1 MKKVL
6 FITLLLVCGV
16 VNAQN
21 YIHINIEDIQSWET
35 LNYCTTQYDGVVIE
49 KESGCEEW
57 WHWYVVIDGQ
67 GYHYET
73 DNITLT
79 PYENL
84 EKVYWIT
91 YSSMCGIGEREFYVN
106 FSEFQAPEPW
116 SQPYVWKRIGTSVN
130 LEAYGGYNYQ
140 WSTGSTNSSITVT
153 EPGTYWVRI
162 YNDCGELYDT
172 IQVRDNV
179 EIELATCD
187 LESNL
192 NIVTWP
198 TTPAQA
204 EYVDHVIIKR
214 DGVQVG
220 TANYTNGY
228 YLDDI
233 GSDAASRTYTI
244 TAVATDGAQCPIVSY
259 PKETIHM
266 SYLLGMGNTIDVTWN
281 VPTGYD
287 LMGYN
292 ICEWNPNG
300 KDGELT
306 IIDYVGAGVTSYTC
320 FESQFNNGNIVVQ
333 GVEEG
338 KTESRLLSNRSWET
352 VSINE
357 HQGKTFKL
365 YPNPSNGTFTVEG
378 TTTLFVYNVMGQTIA
393 TSHAEDGVHTFS
405 LTPGIYF
412 VKSDEGAVQKV
423 VVE

>member
-6 FITLLLVCGV
+6 FIALLLVCGL

-21 YIHINIEDIQSWET
+21 YIHINIVDIQNWET
-35 LNYCTTQYDGVVIE
+35 LSYCTTQYDGVVIE
-49 KESGCEEW
+49 KEPGCEEW
-57 WHWYVVIDGQ
+57 WHWYVVIDGH
-67 GYHYET
+67 GYDYET
-73 DNITLT
+73 NYITLV

-84 EKVYWIT
+84 EMTYWVT
-91 YSSMCGIGEREFYVN
+91 YSSMCGLGEREFYVG
-106 FSEFQAPEPW
+106 FSDFQVPEPW
-116 SQPYVWKRIGTSVN
+116 NQTYMWKRTGTSVN

-140 WSTGSTNSSITVT
+140 WSTGSTNSGITVT

-220 TANYTNGY
+220 TANYTDGY

-233 GSDAASRTYTI
+233 GSDAASRTYTL
-244 TAVATDGAQCPIVSY
+244 TAVATDGTECPIVSY

-266 SYLLGMGNTIDVTWN
+266 SYTLGMGNNIEMGWN
-281 VPTGYD
+281 IPTGYD
-287 LMGYN
+287 LLGFN
-292 ICEWNPNG
+292 ICEWHPEGTLNV
-300 KDGELT
+300 
-306 IIDYVGAGVTSYTC
+306 IDFVGASVTSYTC
-320 FESQFNNGNIVVQ
+320 TENLFNNGYVVVQ
-333 GVEEG
+333 GVENS
-338 KTESRLLSNRSWET
+338 KTESRLLSNRSEEGI
-352 VSINE
+352 VGLGEQSSVAFE
-357 HQGKTFKL
+357 V
-365 YPNPSNGTFTVEG
+365 YPNPSNGVFAVKGTGTLRIANVLGQETMVKEIDGKETVALPQG
-378 TTTLFVYNVMGQTIA
+378 M
-393 TSHAEDGVHTFS
+393 
-405 LTPGIYF
+405 YF
-412 VKSDEGAVQKV
+412 VRLNGAVRKI